1 MRRSQSVAMRSTRSI
16 LVAGVLFGCTTS
28 VPAPT
33 PTVIAIPVVSGA
45 PASSPPA
52 GTPPDDSRPPA
63 TTDTRPVRMP
73 VVRAGGSGNRKNDV
87 PDAGDATIRVLIAAG
102 PTAPRVASPGG
113 LIFTTADG
121 SLVARAGRNEVWRI
135 EHAGRRVRAIR
146 PDGVPTIWSD
156 APMMARPQGGALLS
170 VASKPYRG
178 DLAFFGGDTG
188 VVVVN
193 VVKIDDYVRGVVP
206 LEIGTKAET
215 DSAAVQAQAVTA
227 RSYAYIH
234 LSNDARNYDVTGGV
248 LDQVYGGVEAE
259 TPVAS
264 EAVETTRTLVLKY
277 AGRVVNA
284 PYSSTCGG
292 STAAASEIW
301 RSSDEPYLQRVS
313 DRIPGTDRYYCDLSP
328 RFRWTRTLDGP
339 TVNAA
344 IAQYLAAYTS
354 VPNRTPGAVRE
365 VTVGSHT
372 ASGRVGT
379 TTVTTERGNFV
390 VRGNDIRFV
399 LRNPGG
405 EILNST
411 YFSVETTPSADGGL
425 SRLTIRGSGYGH
437 GVGMCQWG
445 AIGRARAGQDF
456 RTILRT
462 YYPGTTVGPAN

>member
-1 MRRSQSVAMRSTRSI
+1 MRRTRGAI
-16 LVAGVLFGCTTS
+16 LAGIALGCTTS

-33 PTVIAIPVVSGA
+33 PTVIAIPVVATA
-45 PASSPPA
+45 PASARPPANPPDGSPPVA
-52 GTPPDDSRPPA
+52 TGDSRP
-63 TTDTRPVRMP
+63 VHMP
-73 VVRAGGSGNRKNDV
+73 TVRARRARDGDV
-87 PDAGDATIRVLIAAG
+87 PDAGDATIRVLIGSG
-102 PTAPRVASPGG
+102 PAAPRIASPAG
-113 LIFTTADG
+113 LLFTTRDG

-135 EHAGRRVRAIR
+135 ERSGRRVRVIR
-146 PDGVPTIWSD
+146 PDGVPTTWGD
-156 APMMARPQGGALLS
+156 APLMALAQGGALLS
-170 VASKPYRG
+170 VGGKPYRG

-193 VVKIDDYVRGVVP
+193 EVRIDDYVRGVVP
-206 LEIGTKAET
+206 LEIGTRAAA

-234 LSNDARNYDVTGGV
+234 LANNPSRPYDVTDGV
-248 LDQVYGGVEAE
+248 LDQVYGGVAAE

-264 EAVETTRTLVLKY
+264 EAVESTRTLVLKY

-301 RSSDEPYLQRVS
+301 RSSDEPYLRRVS

-328 RFRWTRTLDGP
+328 RFRWTRVLDAP
-339 TVNAA
+339 AVNSA
-344 IAQYLAAYTS
+344 IARYLARYTS
-354 VPNRTPGAVRE
+354 VPARGPGVVHE

-379 TTVTTERGNFV
+379 TTITTERGNFV

-399 LRNPGG
+399 LRSPGG
-405 EILNST
+405 ETLNST
-411 YFSVETTPSADGGL
+411 NFSVETTTSADGAL
-425 SRLTIRGSGYGH
+425 ARLTIRGRGYGH

-456 RTILRT
+456 RRILRT
-462 YYPGTTVGPAN
+462 YYPGTTIGPAN